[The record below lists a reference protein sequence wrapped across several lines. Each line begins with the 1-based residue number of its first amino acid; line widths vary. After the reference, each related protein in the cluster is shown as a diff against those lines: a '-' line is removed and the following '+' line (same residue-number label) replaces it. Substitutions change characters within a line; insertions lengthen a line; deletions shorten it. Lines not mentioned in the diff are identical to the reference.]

1 MRFALSSSTWHLSH
15 MHEVASSTGASHA
28 GYVQKKHPWEISPE
42 QPYFG
47 NFFLKEPQT
56 GEIALNWGF

>member
-1 MRFALSSSTWHLSH
+1 